1 MAGREDGCAEEGG
14 GEEAAGFAVL
24 DKRRLGGEGLEE
36 RDGCEMGL
44 EGACGV
50 GRGGELVGETLE
62 TARSQLVDDCG
73 VAVEHAYTTVGRPVD
88 GVVHAECGVVGSC
101 GMEVVCQRELCRH
114 EFGGGEFPAGNERFE
129 ITRALGGRGCWH
141 GGPPCLAVLPR
152 TLVVGVVAVG
162 VGRRGEVEE
171 GDVAQAVYEAC
182 VWGGLARGGVRKKRL
197 TAVGVLAPLAD
208 EFWPREGGC
217 ARGGGG
223 GGGGPCTGG
232 EGVGECEAVVRP
244 LGSHRV

>member
-1 MAGREDGCAEEGG
+1 
-14 GEEAAGFAVL
+14 
-24 DKRRLGGEGLEE
+24 
-36 RDGCEMGL
+36 MGL

-50 GRGGELVGETLE
+50 GRGRELVGETLE

-162 VGRRGEVEE
+162 VGRGGEVEE

-182 VWGGLARGGVRKKRL
+182 VWGGLARGGGTEEATHCRGCACPTCGR
-197 TAVGVLAPLAD
+197 VLAT
-208 EFWPREGGC
+208 
-217 ARGGGG
+217 RGGLRAGWRRG
-223 GGGGPCTGG
+223 RGRTMHRRRGRGR
-232 EGVGECEAVVRP
+232 VRGCSAP
-244 LGSHRV
+244 PWIPSCVRVTTLFGK